1 MKNERDRLGRLY
13 QDERHHVARGRGQAA
28 PAMAETEVDG
38 SGEPQRGN
46 GFGFGVGNG
55 QGGGER
61 STVDGTKQDAVRAVR
76 NRGRWI

>member
-46 GFGFGVGNG
+46 GFGVGNG
-55 QGGGER
+55 GGKR
-61 STVDGTKQDAVRAVR
+61 STVDGTETDAVRAVR
-76 NRGRWI
+76 ARGRWI